1 MGYIIKDNQGLLVTR
16 LTDLGRRKISE
27 GNFKISYFQIGDSEV
42 SYTAV
47 DNYTQQN
54 SYVLEPPFNAQNNVG
69 VPQSTKNDIKYP
81 FYLGDAGS
89 TTYGLPFMAS
99 ADDEVYNSA
108 TVLGFFS
115 SCTSNFFPLM
125 DTGHCYSSNRIVSLP
140 SLTNGNSQMTS
151 SISTTGTLN
160 PATSNPSAGTFVTLF
175 SQSPATAGCNF
186 QSCKPTY
193 RFKVTSFGA
202 NVVTVDRTIP
212 DLVDLGFT
220 GNGRLIF
227 IPSGMTGYDT
237 PTPLNY
243 WSSGVTNFESICTP
257 DDGYVQIWNMNIP
270 WSENPA
276 GLTFPQLGY
285 NDFGSVNYNG
295 TKEYLGYST
304 SGGQVFYD
312 STLSQTA
319 STDTWFYN
327 INLDKVFVEPQDQ
340 KAIAI
345 VHYTNNSII
354 NYYGEK
360 FATNVYGD
368 TTGDARHLVIDIPW
382 VMWHKNTNCCNGLK
396 LYIDPPGFNNLTED
410 LLTPNYIQ
418 STKNLDMNSPGMR
431 YYHLWDTNPNS
442 KDGGKPN
449 RVGKVFP
456 DDKMIVFDD
465 DELVAIFNGKSNR
478 SFTLPAPIVRG
489 KESVNGTG
497 LLSNEDDCVW
507 VTYGF
512 GSSIDGYQY
521 LHCNYYQKV
530 TGPKSGCTDSELDI
544 ILSFSGQNFAN
555 ELKCLNDDDTIPT
568 GYTANEFFVLIQ
580 KGSTSQSRPT
590 PGNWVKVDLTTEI
603 ITPPDY
609 ISSNDLVNAT
619 TLLVDLTTYES
630 SLLYDLSTQIGGLPT
645 QATSASARYT
655 FGDDYSFFGN
665 IKTDITA
672 TIYEMRYLINLPY
685 NQFLKSSNPT
695 WSEGIIPYITEIG
708 LYDENKN
715 LLVLGKV
722 QSPTI
727 RQGSQQWNLKLD
739 F

>member
-16 LTDLGRRKISE
+16 ITDLGRRKISE

-42 SYTAV
+42 NYTAV
-47 DNYTQQN
+47 DGYNQQN
-54 SYVLEPPFNAQNNVG
+54 SFVLEPPFNAQNNVG
-69 VPQSTKNDIKYP
+69 VPQSTKNDVKYP
-81 FYLGDAGS
+81 FYLGDAGT
-89 TTYGLPFMAS
+89 TTYGIPFMAS
-99 ADDEVYNSA
+99 ADEEIYNSA
-108 TVLGFFS
+108 TLLGFFS

-125 DTGHCYSSNRIVSLP
+125 DTGHCYSSNRVVALSLL
-140 SLTNGNSQMTS
+140 SDGNAQMTT
-151 SISTTGTLN
+151 SIFTTGTLN
-160 PATSNPSAGTFVTLF
+160 PATSTPSAGTFVTLF
-175 SQSPATAGCNF
+175 SQSPTPAGCTYTA
-186 QSCKPTY
+186 CKPTY
-193 RFKVTSFGA
+193 RFKVTNFAS
-202 NVVTVDRTIP
+202 NVVTVDRDIP
-212 DLVDLGFT
+212 DLADLGFT

-227 IPSGMTGYDT
+227 TPSGMTGYDT
-237 PTPLNY
+237 PTPLNF
-243 WSSGVTNFESICTP
+243 WSTSVINYESICTP

-276 GLTFPQLGY
+276 GLTSPQLGY
-285 NDFGSVNYNG
+285 SQFGSVNYLG

-304 SGGQVFYD
+304 SGGQVFYN
-312 STLSQTA
+312 STTSQTA
-319 STDTWFYN
+319 TTDTWFYN
-327 INLDKVFVEPQDQ
+327 INLDKVYVEPQDQ

-360 FATNVYGD
+360 FATNVYVNGS
-368 TTGDARHLVIDIPW
+368 TPGEARNLVIEIPW
-382 VMWHKNTNCCNGLK
+382 VMWHKNTNCCGGLK
-396 LYIDPPGFNNLTED
+396 LYIDPPGFNLSED

-418 STKNLDMNSPGMR
+418 STKNIDMNSPGMR

-456 DDKMIVFDD
+456 DDKIIVFDD

-478 SFTLPAPIVRG
+478 SFTLPAPIVRA

-497 LLSNEDDCVW
+497 LLSDENDCVW

-512 GSSIDGYQY
+512 GSSIAGYQY

-530 TGPKSGCTDSELDI
+530 TGPKSGCTDSEQDI

-555 ELKCLNDDDTIPT
+555 ELKCLNGSATNT
-568 GYTANEFFVLIQ
+568 GYTANQFFVLIQ

-590 PGNWVKVDLTTEI
+590 PGNWRKVDLTNEI
-603 ITPPDY
+603 ITPPGY
-609 ISSNDLVNAT
+609 ISSTDLVNAT
-619 TLLVDLTTYES
+619 TLLVDLPTYQ
-630 SLLYDLSTQIGGLPT
+630 LAPLYDLSTQISVLPT
-645 QATSASARYT
+645 SSTPVNNRYN
-655 FGDDYSFFGN
+655 FGDDYYFYGN
-665 IKTDITA
+665 ITTDITA

-695 WSEGIIPYITEIG
+695 WGEGIIPYITEIG
-708 LYDENKN
+708 LYDEDKN